1 MASNTYVP
9 PHLRNKQ
16 VTINQPTEDQIDA
29 RNTFHRERRHNR
41 PSYQKPYWQ
50 IQKEQEE
57 LILEENK
64 RQQERGLE
72 DTEDN
77 FPALG
82 GRAVANS
89 ASVWTGTRTFS
100 RLAAEWREDEVKR
113 KEEDERQ
120 KNLSAY
126 TEFMLPRFRNIH
138 RFGEPEDE
146 FYNQE
151 IPEQQALS
159 EPAKNEWKVV
169 DRRKYRKPKPEF
181 DFNEEDVPP
190 SHENEEDG
198 TVWGGAEEH
207 ETCWDER

>member
-9 PHLRNKQ
+9 PHMRNKQ
-16 VTINQPTEDQIDA
+16 VTNDRPTTEQTDG
-29 RNTFHRERRHNR
+29 RNAFHRERRHNR

-57 LILEENK
+57 LLLEENK

-82 GRAVANS
+82 GTVVNNS

-100 RLAAEWREDEVKR
+100 RLATEWKEDELKR
-113 KEEDERQ
+113 KEEEERQ

-146 FYNQE
+146 YYNQE
-151 IPEQQALS
+151 ISDQPPLT
-159 EPAKNEWKVV
+159 EPTKNEWKVV

-181 DFNEEDVPP
+181 DFNEEDVNAP
-190 SHENEEDG
+190 HENDEDG
-198 TVWGGAEEH
+198 TVWGGTEEH